1 MTRTSAI
8 LCVAAALSL
17 PGIGAASA
25 EKWTMLEEQEVSINY
40 GNDPLKASLSVTCS
54 ARQSEIYVAAAPGT
68 KPPADAPV
76 LVVKEG
82 AATNTIKLEA
92 YVCGRPAACSHRPD
106 GEVPTYVVRT
116 KGKAMALRFAEKMTC
131 GRDRCAGRE
140 GVGGAGRGCVQK
152 VRRGVPD
159 MEVKSVRSLWH
170 RRASKAKRAA

>member
-1 MTRTSAI
+1 MTRTPAI
-8 LCVAAALSL
+8 LCVATALSL
-17 PGIGAASA
+17 PGISAASA

-82 AATNTIKLEA
+82 GAANTIKLEA
-92 YVCGRPAACSHRPD
+92 YVCGRPTACSHRPD

-116 KGKAMALRFAEKMTC
+116 KGKAMALRFAEKMTLAEI
-131 GRDRCAGRE
+131 DAP
-140 GVGGAGRGCVQK
+140 GAK
-152 VRRGVPD
+152 V
-159 MEVKSVRSLWH
+159 SVLRN
-170 RRASKAKRAA
+170 AAVFKKFAAACRTWK

>member
-1 MTRTSAI
+1 
-8 LCVAAALSL
+8 
-17 PGIGAASA
+17 
-25 EKWTMLEEQEVSINY
+25 MLEEQEVSINY

-68 KPPADAPV
+68 KPPAQAPV

-82 AATNTIKLEA
+82 AVTNTIKLEA

-116 KGKAMALRFAEKMTC
+116 KGKAMALALRRENDC

-140 GVGGAGRGCVQK
+140 GVGGAGRCCVQK
-152 VRRGVPD
+152 VRCSVPE
-159 MEVKSVRSLWH
+159 MEVK
-170 RRASKAKRAA
+170 A